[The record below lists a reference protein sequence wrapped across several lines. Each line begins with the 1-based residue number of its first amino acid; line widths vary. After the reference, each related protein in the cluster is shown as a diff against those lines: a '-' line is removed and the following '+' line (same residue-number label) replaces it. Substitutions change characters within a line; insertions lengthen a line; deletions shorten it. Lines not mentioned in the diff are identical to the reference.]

1 MFKHIRLELEMTDRA
16 LDVDRAHPDGSNPGH
31 AAAAARAA
39 ELRARAGTLSEQ
51 ELNGRRAVSA
61 AVANREGLKAGIAEL
76 LRMLAGIAKA
86 ASKEEPD
93 LSVSVLRP
101 NTGGSSLAFITRA
114 RSAQT
119 AAVAHRELL
128 EKYGLSATFVDDL
141 AALLDQYDVAL
152 NEKNAGRA
160 AHIGARAELKAVV
173 TELVSVVRQLDAINR
188 YRFRNQPELL
198 AAWKSACSLRR
209 PVGGKVAMAP
219 VVKEGEAA

>member
-1 MFKHIRLELEMTDRA
+1 MFKYIRLELEMTDRA

-61 AVANREGLKAGIAEL
+61 AVANREGLKVGIAEL

-141 AALLDQYDVAL
+141 AKRCWISTTWRV

-160 AHIGARAELKAVV
+160 AHIGARAELKAVA

-209 PVGGKVAMAP
+209 PVG
-219 VVKEGEAA
+219 EGRDGAGREGG